1 MQTTYCNHVVFFII
15 VPVHS
20 CKLQE
25 LPRCCC
31 RVVTF
36 LKYGPARPA
45 EPSER
50 RSCTTCP
57 CPEDKYCHEASVL
70 VANKPG
76 SGVAYSTEPVCVLYA
91 CDIVYAK
98 LVSDISGGSSAC
110 TKQCWRHSRAF
121 MQEDVTL
128 AMPALRCQRTVA
140 LVANTSVP
148 FHRRAQLFGRTPPC
162 KFESEHGKPG
172 LLLSIGVNRIGRHDC
187 KTTIVAKHTK
197 TNQPQWMFDIPLR
210 LHSNL
215 HAFQRLPPSRHCF
228 TRDVSDES
236 TGL

>member
-1 MQTTYCNHVVFFII
+1 MQNTYCNHVVFFII

-25 LPRCCC
+25 FSRCCC

-76 SGVAYSTEPVCVLYA
+76 SGVAYSTELVCALYA
-91 CDIVYAK
+91 CNIVYAK
-98 LVSDISGGSSAC
+98 LVSDISGGLSAC
-110 TKQCWRHSRAF
+110 TKQCWRHSRALCRK
-121 MQEDVTL
+121 MYRSPCQLSVGRVRSDITNPRTQLVTL
-128 AMPALRCQRTVA
+128 ICFALSARPSVSRSVSQSGYRT
-140 LVANTSVP
+140 
-148 FHRRAQLFGRTPPC
+148 
-162 KFESEHGKPG
+162 E
-172 LLLSIGVNRIGRHDC
+172 
-187 KTTIVAKHTK
+187 
-197 TNQPQWMFDIPLR
+197 
-210 LHSNL
+210 
-215 HAFQRLPPSRHCF
+215 
-228 TRDVSDES
+228 
-236 TGL
+236 